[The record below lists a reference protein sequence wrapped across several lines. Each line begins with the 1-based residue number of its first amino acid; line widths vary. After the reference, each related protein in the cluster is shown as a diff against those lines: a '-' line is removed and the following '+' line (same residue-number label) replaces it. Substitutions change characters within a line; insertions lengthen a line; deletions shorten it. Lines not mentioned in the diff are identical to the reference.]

1 MKKIKIL
8 LVEDEIMMRLG
19 TSMVIQNVPG
29 FELVS
34 EAKDGAEAVSLA
46 EKTMPDVILMDIGL
60 PKIDGIEAVQII
72 KEKMPYVKVLMF
84 TSRFENKDVFAALKA
99 GADGYIT
106 KGAEPDA
113 LISAI
118 STVYQGA
125 AWLDPLIAK
134 VVLSSIDKDAADEQN
149 APKEKNKFG
158 LTKRELE
165 VLELIVEGLE
175 DKEISER
182 LVIELTTTKAHV
194 HSILQKL
201 SVNMDKTNRTK
212 AAVFAVKEGLI

>member
-8 LVEDEIMMRLG
+8 LVEDEIMMKLG
-19 TSMVIQNVPG
+19 TAMVIENNPN

-34 EAKDGAEAVSLA
+34 RAEDGESAIKNAIASL
-46 EKTMPDVILMDIGL
+46 PDVILMDIGL
-60 PKIDGIEAVQII
+60 PKIDGIEATQKI
-72 KEKMPYVKVLMF
+72 KEIMPDVKILMF
-84 TSRFENKDVFAALKA
+84 TSRFENKDVFSALKA

-106 KGAEPDA
+106 KGATPDT
-113 LISAI
+113 LIGAI
-118 STVYQGA
+118 NTVYSGA
-125 AWLDPLIAK
+125 AWLDPMIAK
-134 VVLSSIDKDAADEQN
+134 AVLSSINQDSLNNNDSDKA
-149 APKEKNKFG
+149 KNKFG

-201 SVNMDKTNRTK
+201 SVNLDKANRTK